1 MNRFIALLC
10 AVFPAIS
17 SAAYSPTPTETAV
30 FEAVL
35 RDEFNAFLEGGETV
49 IGSRLGLAR
58 APAVAVAMAYARGA
72 SFPYPASM
80 DNALLVS
87 GAVASIERDARGK
100 HMAAFATPQPVMVR
114 AELPLGMSPA
124 ASLTLVCGKMR
135 VVDSSPTFSDCQD
148 AAVVG
153 RQAVAALKADVAN
166 FYEGKPTEASVSRM
180 AINVAFYAS
189 QLPADHGCPD
199 EMAQC
204 RQHIEAAT
212 ASASRSQALR
222 AVVRRFQDASVDL
235 SPYEDG
241 APSAD

>member
-1 MNRFIALLC
+1 
-10 AVFPAIS
+10 
-17 SAAYSPTPTETAV
+17 
-30 FEAVL
+30 
-35 RDEFNAFLEGGETV
+35 
-49 IGSRLGLAR
+49 
-58 APAVAVAMAYARGA
+58 
-72 SFPYPASM
+72 
-80 DNALLVS
+80 
-87 GAVASIERDARGK
+87 
-100 HMAAFATPQPVMVR
+100 
-114 AELPLGMSPA
+114 
-124 ASLTLVCGKMR
+124 MR

-222 AVVRRFQDASVDL
+222 AVVRRFQDAGVDL
-235 SPYEDG
+235 SPYEGG